1 MANRKF
7 DRNGRL
13 HYTKNGRYVADVETE
28 IFKDGQDS
36 ALQAV
41 GRRTGQGF
49 LTTLMKWVGW
59 NDATRH
65 EEIAPE
71 LLRDAEQRRRDKR
84 DVA

>member
-13 HYTKNGRYVADVETE
+13 HYTKNGRYVADVEADV
-28 IFKDGQDS
+28 FKDGQDS
-36 ALQAV
+36 VFQAV

-49 LTTLMKWVGW
+49 LTSLMKWLGW

-65 EEIAPE
+65 EDVAPE
-71 LLRDAEQRRRDKR
+71 LLREAEQRRGETR